1 MSKRSFPENFL
12 WGGAT
17 ASNQIEGA
25 YNEGGKGLST
35 LDFIELSDKN
45 SKQNSYMTYDK
56 LKKHR
61 TYDDD
66 YNFPKRRGIDFYHR
80 YKEDIKLFAEMGF
93 KVYRMSISWPRIFLT
108 GFEDEPNEEGIKFY
122 NDVFDE
128 LHKYNIEPLVTI
140 LHYEIPITL
149 QDKYNGWESREM
161 IDLYLKLVKV
171 LIDNFK
177 DKVKYWL
184 TFNEINILP
193 ISPYV
198 GGGMLPER
206 SKKDKNSAIYQA
218 LHHQFI
224 ASALAVKY
232 IHDNAPKCL
241 VGNMIHK
248 MTYYP
253 LTCKPE
259 DVMSAIEDELFSD
272 SFIDVQVL
280 GKYSYYMKKYFR
292 DNNIIIE
299 TLENDDEILKNG
311 LVDFI
316 SFSYYMSY
324 VSSSEK
330 NEEVR
335 GSFVPTH
342 TNPNLK
348 ISEWGW
354 PIDAKG
360 LRIALNRLYS
370 KYHKPL
376 FIVENGLG
384 AYDKFENNTVIDD
397 YRIDYLRKHIKAVK
411 EAIEDGVDIMG
422 YTSWGPIDIVSSG
435 TSEMSKRYGFIYVD
449 GDDYG
454 NGTYDR
460 FKKKSFYWYK
470 HVIETNGEELE

>member
-1 MSKRSFPENFL
+1 
-12 WGGAT
+12 
-17 ASNQIEGA
+17 
-25 YNEGGKGLST
+25 
-35 LDFIELSDKN
+35 
-45 SKQNSYMTYDK
+45 
-56 LKKHR
+56 
-61 TYDDD
+61 
-66 YNFPKRRGIDFYHR
+66 
-80 YKEDIKLFAEMGF
+80 
-93 KVYRMSISWPRIFLT
+93 
-108 GFEDEPNEEGIKFY
+108 
-122 NDVFDE
+122 
-128 LHKYNIEPLVTI
+128 
-140 LHYEIPITL
+140 
-149 QDKYNGWESREM
+149 
-161 IDLYLKLVKV
+161 
-171 LIDNFK
+171 
-177 DKVKYWL
+177 
-184 TFNEINILP
+184 
-193 ISPYV
+193 
-198 GGGMLPER
+198 
-206 SKKDKNSAIYQA
+206 
-218 LHHQFI
+218 
-224 ASALAVKY
+224 
-232 IHDNAPKCL
+232 
-241 VGNMIHK
+241 
-248 MTYYP
+248 
-253 LTCKPE
+253 
-259 DVMSAIEDELFSD
+259 
-272 SFIDVQVL
+272 
-280 GKYSYYMKKYFR
+280 MKKYFR